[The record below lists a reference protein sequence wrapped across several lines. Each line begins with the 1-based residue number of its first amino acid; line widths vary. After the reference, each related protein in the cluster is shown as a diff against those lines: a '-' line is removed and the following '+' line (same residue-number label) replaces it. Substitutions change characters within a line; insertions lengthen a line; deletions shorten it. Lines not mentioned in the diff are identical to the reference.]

1 MKECHSCSRKEREN
15 DGGGGGKGVSDAASE
30 MAKSPIVCNGVIVC
44 VRVCVSMLVTQSC
57 PMLCHPMDCSPP
69 GSSVHGILQTRILE

>member
-44 VRVCVSMLVTQSC
+44 VRVCVC
-57 PMLCHPMDCSPP
+57 LC
-69 GSSVHGILQTRILE
+69 